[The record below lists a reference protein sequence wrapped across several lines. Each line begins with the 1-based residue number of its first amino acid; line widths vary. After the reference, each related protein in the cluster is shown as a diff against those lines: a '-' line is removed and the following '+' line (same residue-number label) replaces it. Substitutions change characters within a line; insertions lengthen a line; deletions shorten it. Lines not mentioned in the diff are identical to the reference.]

1 MYVKKFDLNYSVM
14 FKGINAIQFDK
25 GFFDNEVCYLYL
37 IEQKCATDSNVADVH
52 GRCITKAKRFITAN
66 ASGVFIVKV

>member
-25 GFFDNEVCYLYL
+25 EFYDSEVCYLYL
-37 IEQKCATDSNVADVH
+37 IEQKCATDS
-52 GRCITKAKRFITAN
+52 R
-66 ASGVFIVKV
+66 